1 MTLYDFKDHPDHQ
14 ARLGE
19 WADKWIANAMSTAPA
34 DQTAMR
40 SAMTGLYDA
49 ANLEPPTR
57 GVFVKSPMTAAIA
70 GSIAAGVWWIR
81 DNPGQH
87 AKLFGHVVSEAELLA
102 ALRVACAVAVDR
114 GMATL
119 RGEEPRLPWPPAA
132 TEAATRDATE
142 AATWAATRDATE
154 AATEAATRDATRAAT
169 RAATGA
175 ATGAATRAATGDATW
190 DATWDATGD
199 ATWDA
204 TWDATRA
211 ATGDAT
217 GDATE
222 AATWDATGDATWDA
236 TEAATRDA
244 TEAAT
249 WAATRAATRDATW
262 AATWDATW
270 DATEAATEDATWD
283 ATRAATWDA
292 TRAATW
298 AATRAATGAA
308 TGDATWAATEAATW
322 DATGAATWDA
332 TGAATEAATR
342 DATEAATWAATRDA
356 TRAATGAATGDATRA
371 ATGAA
376 TWAATGAAT
385 RAATWA
391 ATWAATGAATRAAT
405 GDATG
410 DATWA
415 ATRAATGD
423 ATGDATGAATR
434 AATGDATGDA
444 TRDATE
450 DATEDATVINF
461 LLQCPSGWYRMHDGG
476 SDWSHYPAYLSFFD
490 RVANLNL
497 AVHDKWRHYEAAAA
511 NGASRMMHKRFWI
524 VSDRQV
530 SIHVDPQARLHHETG
545 PARTWGDG
553 WAIYAWHG
561 VRVPA
566 DLIEDGWDTARIL
579 KEPNAEVRRCAIER
593 LGWERFVVDAGLAQV
608 GESVPDPG
616 NPGHTLALYDVPE
629 AIYDTAVRV
638 LICDNATPER
648 DGTRRRFGLT
658 VPASMPDPVAAAAW
672 TFGLNPSEYAALER
686 AS

>member
-40 SAMTGLYDA
+40 SAMAGLYDA
-49 ANLEPPTR
+49 TNLEPPTR

-102 ALRVACAVAVDR
+102 ALRVACAVAMDR
-114 GMATL
+114 GMAML
-119 RGEEPRLPWPPAA
+119 RGEEPRLSWPPAA
-132 TEAATRDATE
+132 TE
-142 AATWAATRDATE
+142 
-154 AATEAATRDATRAAT
+154 DATRAAT
-169 RAATGA
+169 E
-175 ATGAATRAATGDATW
+175 
-190 DATWDATGD
+190 
-199 ATWDA
+199 
-204 TWDATRA
+204 DATRA
-211 ATGDAT
+211 ATE
-217 GDATE
+217 DATE
-222 AATWDATGDATWDA
+222 
-236 TEAATRDA
+236 
-244 TEAAT
+244 
-249 WAATRAATRDATW
+249 DATW

-270 DATEAATEDATWD
+270 DAT
-283 ATRAATWDA
+283 
-292 TRAATW
+292 
-298 AATRAATGAA
+298 
-308 TGDATWAATEAATW
+308 
-322 DATGAATWDA
+322 
-332 TGAATEAATR
+332 
-342 DATEAATWAATRDA
+342 
-356 TRAATGAATGDATRA
+356 
-371 ATGAA
+371 
-376 TWAATGAAT
+376 
-385 RAATWA
+385 WA
-391 ATWAATGAATRAAT
+391 ATW
-405 GDATG
+405 
-410 DATWA
+410 
-415 ATRAATGD
+415 
-423 ATGDATGAATR
+423 
-434 AATGDATGDA
+434 
-444 TRDATE
+444 
-450 DATEDATVINF
+450 DATVINF
-461 LLQCPSGWYRMHDGG
+461 LLQCTSGWYRMHDGG
-476 SDWSHYPAYLSFFD
+476 SDWSSYPAYLSFFD

-497 AVHDKWRHYEAAAA
+497 AVHDKWRHYEDAAT

-608 GESVPDPG
+608 GENVPDPG

>member
-40 SAMTGLYDA
+40 SAMAGLYDA

-87 AKLFGHVVSEAELLA
+87 AELFGHVVSEAELLA
-102 ALRVACAVAVDR
+102 ALRVACAVAMDR
-114 GMATL
+114 GMAML
-119 RGEEPRLPWPPAA
+119 RGEEPRLSWPPAA
-132 TEAATRDATE
+132 TE
-142 AATWAATRDATE
+142 
-154 AATEAATRDATRAAT
+154 DATR
-169 RAATGA
+169 
-175 ATGAATRAATGDATW
+175 
-190 DATWDATGD
+190 
-199 ATWDA
+199 
-204 TWDATRA
+204 
-211 ATGDAT
+211 
-217 GDATE
+217 
-222 AATWDATGDATWDA
+222 
-236 TEAATRDA
+236 
-244 TEAAT
+244 
-249 WAATRAATRDATW
+249 
-262 AATWDATW
+262 
-270 DATEAATEDATWD
+270 
-283 ATRAATWDA
+283 
-292 TRAATW
+292 
-298 AATRAATGAA
+298 
-308 TGDATWAATEAATW
+308 
-322 DATGAATWDA
+322 
-332 TGAATEAATR
+332 
-342 DATEAATWAATRDA
+342 
-356 TRAATGAATGDATRA
+356 
-371 ATGAA
+371 
-376 TWAATGAAT
+376 AAT

-391 ATWAATGAATRAAT
+391 ATWAATR
-405 GDATG
+405 
-410 DATWA
+410 
-415 ATRAATGD
+415 
-423 ATGDATGAATR
+423 
-434 AATGDATGDA
+434 
-444 TRDATE
+444 
-450 DATEDATVINF
+450 DATVINF
-461 LLQCPSGWYRMHDGG
+461 LLQCTSGWYRMHDGG
-476 SDWSHYPAYLSFFD
+476 SDWSSYPAYLSFFD

-497 AVHDKWRHYEAAAA
+497 AVHDKWRHYEDAAT

-608 GESVPDPG
+608 GENVPDPG

>member
-40 SAMTGLYDA
+40 SAMAGLYDA

-87 AKLFGHVVSEAELLA
+87 AELFGHVVSEAELLA
-102 ALRVACAVAVDR
+102 ALRVACAVAMDR
-114 GMATL
+114 GMAML
-119 RGEEPRLPWPPAA
+119 RGEEPRLSWPPAA
-132 TEAATRDATE
+132 TEDATR
-142 AATWAATRDATE
+142 AATWAATW
-154 AATEAATRDATRAAT
+154 AATEDATRAAT
-169 RAATGA
+169 E
-175 ATGAATRAATGDATW
+175 
-190 DATWDATGD
+190 
-199 ATWDA
+199 
-204 TWDATRA
+204 DATRA
-211 ATGDAT
+211 ATG
-217 GDATE
+217 
-222 AATWDATGDATWDA
+222 
-236 TEAATRDA
+236 
-244 TEAAT
+244 
-249 WAATRAATRDATW
+249 
-262 AATWDATW
+262 DATW
-270 DATEAATEDATWD
+270 DATEAATEDATWAATRAATED
-283 ATRAATWDA
+283 ATRAATEDATRAATRAATGGDATWDA
-292 TRAATW
+292 TRAATED
-298 AATRAATGAA
+298 ATRAATEDRHQRTPPGPPPR
-308 TGDATWAATEAATW
+308 TPPRTPPGPPPRTPPGPPPRPPPEDATWAATWAATEDATRAATEDATRAATEDATRAATEAATEDATRAATEAATW
-322 DATGAATWDA
+322 DATW
-332 TGAATEAATR
+332 
-342 DATEAATWAATRDA
+342 
-356 TRAATGAATGDATRA
+356 
-371 ATGAA
+371 
-376 TWAATGAAT
+376 
-385 RAATWA
+385 
-391 ATWAATGAATRAAT
+391 
-405 GDATG
+405 
-410 DATWA
+410 
-415 ATRAATGD
+415 
-423 ATGDATGAATR
+423 
-434 AATGDATGDA
+434 
-444 TRDATE
+444 
-450 DATEDATVINF
+450 DATVINF
-461 LLQCPSGWYRMHDGG
+461 LLQCTSGWYRMHDGG
-476 SDWSHYPAYLSFFD
+476 SDWSSYPAYLSFFD

-497 AVHDKWRHYEAAAA
+497 AVHDKWRHYEDAAT

-608 GESVPDPG
+608 GENVPDPG

>member
-142 AATWAATRDATE
+142 AATR
-154 AATEAATRDATRAAT
+154 AATE
-169 RAATGA
+169 
-175 ATGAATRAATGDATW
+175 AATGDATW
-190 DATWDATGD
+190 
-199 ATWDA
+199 
-204 TWDATRA
+204 
-211 ATGDAT
+211 
-217 GDATE
+217 
-222 AATWDATGDATWDA
+222 
-236 TEAATRDA
+236 
-244 TEAAT
+244 AAT
-249 WAATRAATRDATW
+249 WAATRAATRA
-262 AATWDATW
+262 
-270 DATEAATEDATWD
+270 
-283 ATRAATWDA
+283 
-292 TRAATW
+292 
-298 AATRAATGAA
+298 
-308 TGDATWAATEAATW
+308 
-322 DATGAATWDA
+322 
-332 TGAATEAATR
+332 
-342 DATEAATWAATRDA
+342 
-356 TRAATGAATGDATRA
+356 
-371 ATGAA
+371 
-376 TWAATGAAT
+376 
-385 RAATWA
+385 
-391 ATWAATGAATRAAT
+391 
-405 GDATG
+405 
-410 DATWA
+410 
-415 ATRAATGD
+415 
-423 ATGDATGAATR
+423 
-434 AATGDATGDA
+434 
-444 TRDATE
+444 
-450 DATEDATVINF
+450 ATEDATVINF

-476 SDWSHYPAYLSFFD
+476 SDWSSYPAYLSFFD

>member
-132 TEAATRDATE
+132 TEAATRDAT
-142 AATWAATRDATE
+142 
-154 AATEAATRDATRAAT
+154 RAAT
-169 RAATGA
+169 RA
-175 ATGAATRAATGDATW
+175 
-190 DATWDATGD
+190 
-199 ATWDA
+199 
-204 TWDATRA
+204 
-211 ATGDAT
+211 
-217 GDATE
+217 
-222 AATWDATGDATWDA
+222 
-236 TEAATRDA
+236 
-244 TEAAT
+244 
-249 WAATRAATRDATW
+249 
-262 AATWDATW
+262 
-270 DATEAATEDATWD
+270 
-283 ATRAATWDA
+283 
-292 TRAATW
+292 
-298 AATRAATGAA
+298 
-308 TGDATWAATEAATW
+308 
-322 DATGAATWDA
+322 
-332 TGAATEAATR
+332 
-342 DATEAATWAATRDA
+342 
-356 TRAATGAATGDATRA
+356 
-371 ATGAA
+371 
-376 TWAATGAAT
+376 
-385 RAATWA
+385 
-391 ATWAATGAATRAAT
+391 
-405 GDATG
+405 
-410 DATWA
+410 
-415 ATRAATGD
+415 
-423 ATGDATGAATR
+423 
-434 AATGDATGDA
+434 
-444 TRDATE
+444 
-450 DATEDATVINF
+450 ATEDATVINF

-476 SDWSHYPAYLSFFD
+476 SDWSSYPAYLSFFD

>member
-40 SAMTGLYDA
+40 SAMAGLYDA

-87 AKLFGHVVSEAELLA
+87 AELFGHVVSEAELLA
-102 ALRVACAVAVDR
+102 ALRVACAVAMDR
-114 GMATL
+114 GMAML
-119 RGEEPRLPWPPAA
+119 RGEEPRLSWPPAA
-132 TEAATRDATE
+132 TED
-142 AATWAATRDATE
+142 ATWA
-154 AATEAATRDATRAAT
+154 
-169 RAATGA
+169 
-175 ATGAATRAATGDATW
+175 
-190 DATWDATGD
+190 
-199 ATWDA
+199 
-204 TWDATRA
+204 
-211 ATGDAT
+211 
-217 GDATE
+217 ATE
-222 AATWDATGDATWDA
+222 AATWDAT
-236 TEAATRDA
+236 RD
-244 TEAAT
+244 AT
-249 WAATRAATRDATW
+249 WAATEDATW

-270 DATEAATEDATWD
+270 DAT
-283 ATRAATWDA
+283 
-292 TRAATW
+292 
-298 AATRAATGAA
+298 
-308 TGDATWAATEAATW
+308 
-322 DATGAATWDA
+322 
-332 TGAATEAATR
+332 
-342 DATEAATWAATRDA
+342 
-356 TRAATGAATGDATRA
+356 
-371 ATGAA
+371 
-376 TWAATGAAT
+376 
-385 RAATWA
+385 WA
-391 ATWAATGAATRAAT
+391 ATW
-405 GDATG
+405 
-410 DATWA
+410 
-415 ATRAATGD
+415 
-423 ATGDATGAATR
+423 
-434 AATGDATGDA
+434 
-444 TRDATE
+444 
-450 DATEDATVINF
+450 DATVINF
-461 LLQCPSGWYRMHDGG
+461 LLQCTSGWYRMHDGG
-476 SDWSHYPAYLSFFD
+476 SDWSSYPAYLSFFD

-497 AVHDKWRHYEAAAA
+497 AVHDKWRHYEDAAT

-608 GESVPDPG
+608 GENVPDPG

>member
-132 TEAATRDATE
+132 TEAATRDAT
-142 AATWAATRDATE
+142 
-154 AATEAATRDATRAAT
+154 
-169 RAATGA
+169 
-175 ATGAATRAATGDATW
+175 
-190 DATWDATGD
+190 
-199 ATWDA
+199 
-204 TWDATRA
+204 
-211 ATGDAT
+211 
-217 GDATE
+217 
-222 AATWDATGDATWDA
+222 
-236 TEAATRDA
+236 
-244 TEAAT
+244 
-249 WAATRAATRDATW
+249 
-262 AATWDATW
+262 
-270 DATEAATEDATWD
+270 
-283 ATRAATWDA
+283 
-292 TRAATW
+292 
-298 AATRAATGAA
+298 
-308 TGDATWAATEAATW
+308 
-322 DATGAATWDA
+322 GAATWDA

-342 DATEAATWAATRDA
+342 
-356 TRAATGAATGDATRA
+356 
-371 ATGAA
+371 
-376 TWAATGAAT
+376 AAT
-385 RAATWA
+385 RA
-391 ATWAATGAATRAAT
+391 
-405 GDATG
+405 
-410 DATWA
+410 
-415 ATRAATGD
+415 
-423 ATGDATGAATR
+423 
-434 AATGDATGDA
+434 
-444 TRDATE
+444 
-450 DATEDATVINF
+450 ATEDATVINF

-476 SDWSHYPAYLSFFD
+476 SDWSSYPAYLSFFD

>member
-142 AATWAATRDATE
+142 AAT
-154 AATEAATRDATRAAT
+154 RAAT
-169 RAATGA
+169 RA
-175 ATGAATRAATGDATW
+175 
-190 DATWDATGD
+190 
-199 ATWDA
+199 
-204 TWDATRA
+204 
-211 ATGDAT
+211 
-217 GDATE
+217 
-222 AATWDATGDATWDA
+222 
-236 TEAATRDA
+236 
-244 TEAAT
+244 
-249 WAATRAATRDATW
+249 
-262 AATWDATW
+262 
-270 DATEAATEDATWD
+270 
-283 ATRAATWDA
+283 
-292 TRAATW
+292 
-298 AATRAATGAA
+298 
-308 TGDATWAATEAATW
+308 
-322 DATGAATWDA
+322 
-332 TGAATEAATR
+332 
-342 DATEAATWAATRDA
+342 
-356 TRAATGAATGDATRA
+356 
-371 ATGAA
+371 
-376 TWAATGAAT
+376 
-385 RAATWA
+385 
-391 ATWAATGAATRAAT
+391 
-405 GDATG
+405 
-410 DATWA
+410 
-415 ATRAATGD
+415 
-423 ATGDATGAATR
+423 
-434 AATGDATGDA
+434 
-444 TRDATE
+444 
-450 DATEDATVINF
+450 ATEDATVINF

-476 SDWSHYPAYLSFFD
+476 SDWSSYPAYLSFFD

>member
-40 SAMTGLYDA
+40 SAMAGLYDA

-87 AKLFGHVVSEAELLA
+87 AELFGHVVSEAELLA
-102 ALRVACAVAVDR
+102 ALRVACAVAMDR
-114 GMATL
+114 GMAML
-119 RGEEPRLPWPPAA
+119 RGEEPRLSWPPAATEDATWAA
-132 TEAATRDATE
+132 TEAATRDATR
-142 AATWAATRDATE
+142 AATWDATRDATE
-154 AATEAATRDATRAAT
+154 AATEAATR
-169 RAATGA
+169 
-175 ATGAATRAATGDATW
+175 
-190 DATWDATGD
+190 
-199 ATWDA
+199 
-204 TWDATRA
+204 
-211 ATGDAT
+211 
-217 GDATE
+217 
-222 AATWDATGDATWDA
+222 
-236 TEAATRDA
+236 
-244 TEAAT
+244 
-249 WAATRAATRDATW
+249 
-262 AATWDATW
+262 
-270 DATEAATEDATWD
+270 
-283 ATRAATWDA
+283 
-292 TRAATW
+292 
-298 AATRAATGAA
+298 
-308 TGDATWAATEAATW
+308 
-322 DATGAATWDA
+322 
-332 TGAATEAATR
+332 
-342 DATEAATWAATRDA
+342 
-356 TRAATGAATGDATRA
+356 A

-376 TWAATGAAT
+376 TW
-385 RAATWA
+385 
-391 ATWAATGAATRAAT
+391 
-405 GDATG
+405 
-410 DATWA
+410 
-415 ATRAATGD
+415 
-423 ATGDATGAATR
+423 
-434 AATGDATGDA
+434 
-444 TRDATE
+444 
-450 DATEDATVINF
+450 DATVINF
-461 LLQCPSGWYRMHDGG
+461 LLQCTSGWYRMHDGG
-476 SDWSHYPAYLSFFD
+476 SDWSSYPAYLSFFD

-497 AVHDKWRHYEAAAA
+497 AVHDKWRHYEDAAT

-608 GESVPDPG
+608 GENVPDPG